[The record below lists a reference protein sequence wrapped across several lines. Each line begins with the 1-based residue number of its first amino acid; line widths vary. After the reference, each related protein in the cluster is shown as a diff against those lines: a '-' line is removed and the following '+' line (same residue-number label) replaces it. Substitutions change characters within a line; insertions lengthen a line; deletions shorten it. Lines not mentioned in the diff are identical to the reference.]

1 MPKNPFAPSEE
12 DAMKLKRTAYDLSN
26 RRLQTSEWGRLDP
39 IQVIEVVPGQT
50 VEIDSTVTVQGMPT
64 VFPLQNP
71 VKVSVSY
78 YYGRNRTMQDH
89 FEDMIFKT
97 KEIEHPWLR
106 ISPEN
111 AKKQIGVGSLGDLMG
126 VPCTKGDSDSV
137 AFALNF
143 MLIGSYGFRHNTQLP
158 ITVTQTI
165 LKPGF
170 KFSDYEN
177 STVQTACFYLFLS
190 YIERPIESTFKPR
203 FGISFPV
210 TASSVT
216 NNFYIGVNKNG
227 VIQYVTPLRL
237 SSDGINSYLESPL
250 DLPVDFVDIVNNQ
263 LEDTQS
269 PVEIF
274 LIYTS
279 NLQQG
284 SPNTFNLN
292 NRFPFAGNDNLI
304 YVVPPFSVGNNIM
317 TTSMSGMNVVSS
329 VIKDATDDDVVEDN
343 PFVGTEPKEPLNVF
357 PFRLYEMI
365 CNYYYRNDKNNPYYL
380 DGEVQYNEFIPTHG
394 DGPDDNVY
402 DFHYR
407 NWELDRF
414 TSAVQSPQFGEAP
427 LVGLTY
433 NPDGRTATL
442 KFDNS
447 GEQVS
452 IDGSVPAQ
460 LTATVGYDA
469 DGQLTDIADFSK
481 ELPSANI
488 RKLMDQVNMGISI
501 NDLRVTNSFQRFLEN
516 TLRRGL
522 RYRNQLKSHFGTSV
536 DYPDIDIPQY
546 IGGYSGYLNVGRNT
560 NMADSPSAGLG
571 DFNGQLFGSVSS
583 GRKIKCYCPEHGF
596 IIGIVSITPI
606 PIYPQAIPKVLI
618 KHHPF
623 DYFLPE
629 FGKIGFVP
637 MHYSEVMPLQTGT
650 GEDLDDVF
658 GYQRAWYDY
667 MQSYDTV
674 HGDFR
679 TTLRDFYVGRYFA
692 QRPELAEDFTTVNPE
707 HLNNVFVTNNIADR
721 YNSAAK
727 FLLNVAHHVISVSP
741 IPRIGTPSLE

>member
-126 VPCTKGDSDSV
+126 VPCTKGDSDS
-137 AFALNF
+137 LS
-143 MLIGSYGFRHNTQLP
+143 LIIPFDYRGTFGFRPYSVDPSSIIDNYIGVGCSGLSELPNT
-158 ITVTQTI
+158 
-165 LKPGF
+165 
-170 KFSDYEN
+170 DN
-177 STVQTACFYLFLS
+177 STIAYALFLGFIS
-190 YIERPIESTFKPR
+190 KPLSSTFKP
-203 FGISFPV
+203 FFQLGKSSGYDFSVGSSISIGIL
-210 TASSVT
+210 
-216 NNFYIGVNKNG
+216 KNG
-227 VIQYVTPLRL
+227 FVQHIEPLRL
-237 SSDGINSYLESPL
+237 TFTSNSKQAVSPTFLSDNFIE
-250 DLPVDFVDIVNNQ
+250 IVNNQ
-263 LEDTQS
+263 LEETGNPVQLFIAYYYAGVQS
-269 PVEIF
+269 GFYTFSPYINTGGGLVYF
-274 LIYTS
+274 LPPYNTS
-279 NLQQG
+279 NQSLY
-284 SPNTFNLN
+284 FNLMYGAEIIESN
-292 NRFPFAGNDNLI
+292 
-304 YVVPPFSVGNNIM
+304 
-317 TTSMSGMNVVSS
+317 
-329 VIKDATDDDVVEDN
+329 IKDATDDDVVEDN

-394 DGPDDNVY
+394 DGADDNVY

-447 GEQVS
+447 GEQVD
-452 IDGSVPAQ
+452 IDGSAPAQ

-469 DGQLTDIADFSK
+469 DGRLTDIADFSK

-606 PIYPQAIPKVLI
+606 PIYPQSIPKVLI

-637 MHYSEVMPLQTGT
+637 MHYSEVMPLQTGA